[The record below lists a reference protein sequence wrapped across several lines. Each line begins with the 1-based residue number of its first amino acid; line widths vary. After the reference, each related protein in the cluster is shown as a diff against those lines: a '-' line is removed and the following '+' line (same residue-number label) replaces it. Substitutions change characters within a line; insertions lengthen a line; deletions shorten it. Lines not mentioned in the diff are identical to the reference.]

1 MKRDPL
7 DVVGE
12 YDARR
17 HQHLGEVVRVDAVFV
32 VPLEA
37 NAALLQHVD
46 GVLRVHVVAARR
58 RDNGI
63 NLGGGGGDETKKG
76 IRKLLRRTKRNE
88 TETLSRA
95 TYCKSNL
102 KLNCH
107 VDTGL
112 ARFPCSSE
120 NVKPICII

>member
-58 RDNGI
+58 RGNGI
-63 NLGGGGGDETKKG
+63 NFGGGGETQTNSQTTTAG
-76 IRKLLRRTKRNE
+76 GRNE